1 MEGALARAEATGG
14 AADAAVPVLDPALE
28 DRGRL
33 VRQAVATVLA
43 ALGDHVSVYRRHVED
58 WMKDVASDPAAAT
71 LPVLP
76 QAIRMAGARLPAT
89 PSHLIPAHKAFVKTV
104 DRLRKQF
111 RADAP
116 KPVARRTLTK
126 RDSLSAAVRGCLR
139 VRVPSVRCVRL
150 LTMLPT
156 LVLVLV
162 LWTCAVLR

>member
-14 AADAAVPVLDPALE
+14 TADAAVPVLDPALE

-33 VRQAVATVLA
+33 VRQAVATVVA

-111 RADAP
+111 R
-116 KPVARRTLTK
+116 
-126 RDSLSAAVRGCLR
+126 
-139 VRVPSVRCVRL
+139 
-150 LTMLPT
+150 
-156 LVLVLV
+156 
-162 LWTCAVLR
+162 CA

>member
-1 MEGALARAEATGG
+1 MEGVARAEAIGG
-14 AADAAVPVLDPALE
+14 AAAAAVPALDPALE
-28 DRGRL
+28 ARGRT

-43 ALGDHVSVYRRHVED
+43 ALGDHVSVYQEHVQK
-58 WMKDVASDPAAAT
+58 WMEGVAAEPTAAT

-126 RDSLSAAVRGCLR
+126 RDSLSAAVRG
-139 VRVPSVRCVRL
+139 
-150 LTMLPT
+150 
-156 LVLVLV
+156 
-162 LWTCAVLR
+162 